1 MKQLQTFRGAVKKV
15 HSWTKSFRTPV
26 SCPNQVLSLNENSER
41 VEDNELTVVA
51 DEEQTA
57 GTKGVGWD
65 WGSDDAREDESRKED
80 LNKSVGVKDAI
91 GETEVMNID
100 NKSVSTGSQSHADE
114 VDVIN
119 VRIKKKSKEG

>member
-1 MKQLQTFRGAVKKV
+1 M
-15 HSWTKSFRTPV
+15 
-26 SCPNQVLSLNENSER
+26 LSLNENSER
-41 VEDNELTVVA
+41 VEDNELTAVA

-65 WGSDDAREDESRKED
+65 WESDDAREDESRKED

-100 NKSVSTGSQSHADE
+100 NKSVSTGS
-114 VDVIN
+114 
-119 VRIKKKSKEG
+119 